1 VYVCK
6 QKPPL
11 RASYCTSLSLISRTR
26 QHLVNPTRND
36 DSSPNGATKL
46 EFLSGSIAQ
55 HTLRHL
61 RPVHS
66 SRLSILVMNS
76 QHPVKP
82 DSRLVEEILF
92 DAPLSKLWVTFR
104 RDLCGFTVM
113 GKNHRKSVLKL
124 VEEIDKIS
132 IFGTI

>member
-1 VYVCK
+1 
-6 QKPPL
+6 
-11 RASYCTSLSLISRTR
+11 
-26 QHLVNPTRND
+26 
-36 DSSPNGATKL
+36 
-46 EFLSGSIAQ
+46 
-55 HTLRHL
+55 
-61 RPVHS
+61 
-66 SRLSILVMNS
+66 MNS

-82 DSRLVEEILF
+82 DSRLAEEILF